1 MTNSQTE
8 RERLVQEGK
17 ITVIDWMILSGAS
30 FNEENIELRED
41 IDEFELEGMQYFLG
55 PSTCDAANGIVIDKE
70 NSWDDSKRSPHHDFE
85 IGALAVLGSVFDR
98 DTLES
103 MITNL
108 YPNEHE
114 EIAPE
119 NQEQYLIPLGIC
131 WPLGIEVG
139 GDDNSV
145 DVWVVQRFR
154 VGDFTL
160 PDFQEKMSRFVELSK
175 TVRSTCLS

>member
-17 ITVIDWMILSGAS
+17 IAVIDWMILSGAS
-30 FNEENIELRED
+30 FNEENIDLRED

-70 NSWDDSKRSPHHDFE
+70 NSWDVSKRSPHHDFE

-119 NQEQYLIPLGIC
+119 NQEQYLLPLGFC

-154 VGDFTL
+154 VAESDHSELQQT
-160 PDFQEKMSRFVELSK
+160 MTRFVALAE
-175 TVRSTCLS
+175 TVRSACMS